1 MKNTPPM
8 YTKGRFV
15 VTDPW
20 KFSPSVVYECIAIR
34 SFDDVYKQLV
44 DVYEAFYKPMGL
56 IDGVSGFSFSD
67 EKAKNPNIITLI
79 GSDGT
84 VNYVPDTFIQAFP
97 VMADIPYHHVA
108 LTVSLG
114 ALPEYVEVDLIAKEV
129 SDLVSAKLGTKAN
142 VSIGVAPLSSQP
154 TREQHESMETAR
166 LSAVTTF
173 ENNVT
178 QIAKLQAENEIL
190 RTKLD
195 ASTQLLL
202 NNNLV
207 KVV

>member
-1 MKNTPPM
+1 M

-15 VTDPW
+15 VTAPW
-20 KFSPSVVYECIAIR
+20 QFSPSVVYECIAIR
-34 SFDDVYKQLV
+34 SFEDVYKQLI

-56 IDGVSGFSFSD
+56 IDGVNGFIFSE
-67 EKAKNPNIITLI
+67 EKAKAPNIITLV

-84 VNYVPDTFIQAFP
+84 VNYVPDTYIQAFP
-97 VMADIPYHHVA
+97 VMTDIPYHHVA

-129 SDLVSAKLGTKAN
+129 SDLVSAKIGTAATAS
-142 VSIGVAPLSSQP
+142 VGVAPLSMQP
-154 TREQHESMETAR
+154 TREQHETIETAR
-166 LSAVTTF
+166 LNAIKTF

-178 QIAKLQAENEIL
+178 KIAKLQAENAL
-190 RTKLD
+190 LKSKLD
-195 ASTQLLL
+195 ATTKVLL

-207 KVV
+207 KVT

>member
-15 VTDPW
+15 VTAPW
-20 KFSPSVVYECIAIR
+20 QFSPSVVYECIAIR
-34 SFDDVYKQLV
+34 SFEDVYKQLI

-56 IDGVSGFSFSD
+56 IDGVNGFIFSE
-67 EKAKNPNIITLI
+67 EKAKAPNIITLV

-84 VNYVPDTFIQAFP
+84 VNYVPDTYIQAFP
-97 VMADIPYHHVA
+97 VMTDIPYHHVA

-129 SDLVSAKLGTKAN
+129 SDLVSAKIGTAATAS
-142 VSIGVAPLSSQP
+142 VGVAPLSMQP
-154 TREQHESMETAR
+154 TREQHETIETAR
-166 LSAVTTF
+166 LNAIKTF

-178 QIAKLQAENEIL
+178 KIAKLQAENAL
-190 RTKLD
+190 LKSKLD
-195 ASTQLLL
+195 ATTKVLL

-207 KVV
+207 KVT

>member
-1 MKNTPPM
+1 M

-15 VTDPW
+15 VTAPW
-20 KFSPSVVYECIAIR
+20 QFSPSVVYECIAIR
-34 SFDDVYKQLV
+34 SFEDVYKQLI

-56 IDGVSGFSFSD
+56 IDGVNGFIFSE
-67 EKAKNPNIITLI
+67 EKAKAPNIITLV

-84 VNYVPDTFIQAFP
+84 VNYVPDTYIQAFP

-129 SDLVSAKLGTKAN
+129 SDLVSAKIGTAATAS
-142 VSIGVAPLSSQP
+142 VGVAPLSSQP
-154 TREQHESMETAR
+154 TREQHEMIETAR
-166 LSAVTTF
+166 LNAIKTF

-178 QIAKLQAENEIL
+178 KIAKLQAENAL
-190 RTKLD
+190 LKSKLD
-195 ASTQLLL
+195 ATTKVLL

-207 KVV
+207 RVT